1 MAQAEAPAYRAL
13 ALQARCRSVN
23 GIRDRA
29 DARALMKDSTD
40 RLRQQIASSARF
52 IGPDCRLV
60 VLPEYVLTGH
70 PVGEPFEQWLDVAA
84 IDPDGPEEEGLASIA
99 RDLGIFVAANAYET
113 DPAFGEIYFQAC
125 LVFDPSG
132 STLLRYRRLHSL
144 LTPTPYDVWDA
155 YLDRYGIDGTF
166 PVARTAIGNLACIAS
181 DEILFP
187 ELARALAM
195 RGAEVFCH
203 STSEAGSVRIT
214 PKDVAKRARALEN
227 MAYVVSAN
235 TGGIEG
241 SPIPGDSTDGKSQ
254 IVDYEGRVLVES
266 APGESMAAFAEL
278 DLGALRRN
286 RQRPGMG
293 NLLSRARPAAFRE
306 IFGSVSLAESNGLG
320 DGRRPERAWFMEQQR
335 AVIARLIDEGVIGP

>member
-1 MAQAEAPAYRAL
+1 
-13 ALQARCRSVN
+13 
-23 GIRDRA
+23 
-29 DARALMKDSTD
+29 MKDSID

-70 PVGEPFEQWLDVAA
+70 PAGEPLDVWLDVAA
-84 IDPDGPEEEGLASIA
+84 IEPDGPEEEGLGSIA
-99 RDLGIFVAANAYET
+99 RDLGIFLAANAYET
-113 DPAFGEIYFQAC
+113 DPHFPEIYFQAC
-125 LVFDPSG
+125 LIFDPAG
-132 STLLRYRRLHSL
+132 AVALRYRRLHSL

-155 YLDRYGIDGTF
+155 YLDRYGIDGVL
-166 PVARTAIGNLACIAS
+166 PVAKTEIGNLACIAS

-203 STSEAGSVRIT
+203 STSEAGSPLVT

-235 TGGIEG
+235 SGGIEG

-254 IVDYEGRVLVES
+254 IVDYEGRLLVQA

-286 RQRPGMG
+286 RARPGMG
-293 NLLSRARPAAFRE
+293 NLLARARPAAFKEVFDAVR
-306 IFGSVSLAESNGLG
+306 LAEPDGLG
-320 DGRRPERAWFMEQQR
+320 PGRAPDRAWFLEQQR
-335 AVIARLIDEGVIGP
+335 AVIARLIDEGVIEQ